1 MPTSFRRLFST
12 MLVFC
17 DVPSPHG
24 LWMKYK
30 EHLCEDLISSSIN
43 IIDAENKCLHM
54 ISDVLESLG
63 KNINDFALV
72 SYHIGRTKQQ
82 RIQKEIKAEKN
93 LLPNEA
99 DLLAITKLNQ
109 SQRAA
114 FDTIIAWVYSS
125 SGGVF
130 FVDGPGGTGKTFL
143 YRCLLAKVRSNHD
156 IALATATTGVAAS
169 LLPGGRTAHS
179 RFKIPINGDD
189 KFICNIGKQSAEAAL
204 LRECKLIIWDEA
216 TMANRR
222 NIENVETT
230 LRDITN
236 CDKIFGGKVVV
247 FGGDF
252 RQTLPVIR
260 SGSKRD
266 FIEASLIKS
275 QKICCDPYP
284 LMRGILTPKNEYVDE
299 INNTLIARFP
309 GEEKY
314 YVSYDEL
321 LDSTSHNEFADFLHS
336 ISVPGLPPHKLIQK
350 KNCPVILLRNINPAE
365 GLCNGTRLICDDFR
379 DHVIRY
385 VIAFG
390 EQFEEYEQK
399 EPVDEYEKGE
409 RLDLEDNDPEYETEE
424 YGGPDYDDRGIEYE
438 EVQEEG
444 EEIEEHEEEYIG
456 DEGEGDMVE
465 EEVEDVNEDLESE
478 EDDDHVG
485 EEHGQMV
492 DEVEEDEHD
501 EVVKERRKRKEL
513 EIFIGGLDKDATED
527 DLRKVLSEVGDV
539 TEVRFMM
546 NPQTMKN
553 KGFAFLR
560 FTTVEQASL

>member
-1 MPTSFRRLFST
+1 

-72 SYHIGRTKQQ
+72 SYHIGLTKQQ

-143 YRCLLAKVRSNHD
+143 YSIGPELTREYRKKLYSN
-156 IALATATTGVAAS
+156 LG
-169 LLPGGRTAHS
+169 
-179 RFKIPINGDD
+179 
-189 KFICNIGKQSAEAAL
+189 
-204 LRECKLIIWDEA
+204 
-216 TMANRR
+216 
-222 NIENVETT
+222 
-230 LRDITN
+230 
-236 CDKIFGGKVVV
+236 
-247 FGGDF
+247 
-252 RQTLPVIR
+252 
-260 SGSKRD
+260 
-266 FIEASLIKS
+266 
-275 QKICCDPYP
+275 
-284 LMRGILTPKNEYVDE
+284 
-299 INNTLIARFP
+299 
-309 GEEKY
+309 
-314 YVSYDEL
+314 L
-321 LDSTSHNEFADFLHS
+321 LDLSFNML
-336 ISVPGLPPHKLIQK
+336 
-350 KNCPVILLRNINPAE
+350 N
-365 GLCNGTRLICDDFR
+365 
-379 DHVIRY
+379 
-385 VIAFG
+385 
-390 EQFEEYEQK
+390 EEYEQK

-492 DEVEEDEHD
+492 DEAEEDEHD

>member
-1 MPTSFRRLFST
+1 MVENSGVSLCKSRYPKRFSDATVLGENSYPTYKRR
-12 MLVFC
+12 
-17 DVPSPHG
+17 DN
-24 LWMKYK
+24 
-30 EHLCEDLISSSIN
+30 SS
-43 IIDAENKCLHM
+43 
-54 ISDVLESLG
+54 
-63 KNINDFALV
+63 
-72 SYHIGRTKQQ
+72 
-82 RIQKEIKAEKN
+82 
-93 LLPNEA
+93 
-99 DLLAITKLNQ
+99 
-109 SQRAA
+109 
-114 FDTIIAWVYSS
+114 
-125 SGGVF
+125 
-130 FVDGPGGTGKTFL
+130 
-143 YRCLLAKVRSNHD
+143 
-156 IALATATTGVAAS
+156 
-169 LLPGGRTAHS
+169 
-179 RFKIPINGDD
+179 
-189 KFICNIGKQSAEAAL
+189 
-204 LRECKLIIWDEA
+204 
-216 TMANRR
+216 
-222 NIENVETT
+222 
-230 LRDITN
+230 
-236 CDKIFGGKVVV
+236 
-247 FGGDF
+247 
-252 RQTLPVIR
+252 
-260 SGSKRD
+260 
-266 FIEASLIKS
+266 
-275 QKICCDPYP
+275 CDPYP

-321 LDSTSHNEFADFLHS
+321 LDSTSHNEFADFLH
-336 ISVPGLPPHKLIQK
+336 K
-350 KNCPVILLRNINPAE
+350 

-379 DHVIRY
+379 DHVIRC
-385 VIAFG
+385 VIASG

-485 EEHGQMV
+485 EEH
-492 DEVEEDEHD
+492 
-501 EVVKERRKRKEL
+501 
-513 EIFIGGLDKDATED
+513 ED

>member
-1 MPTSFRRLFST
+1 MVENYGVSLCKSRYPKRFSDATVLGENSYPTYKRR
-12 MLVFC
+12 
-17 DVPSPHG
+17 DN
-24 LWMKYK
+24 
-30 EHLCEDLISSSIN
+30 SS
-43 IIDAENKCLHM
+43 
-54 ISDVLESLG
+54 
-63 KNINDFALV
+63 
-72 SYHIGRTKQQ
+72 
-82 RIQKEIKAEKN
+82 
-93 LLPNEA
+93 
-99 DLLAITKLNQ
+99 
-109 SQRAA
+109 
-114 FDTIIAWVYSS
+114 
-125 SGGVF
+125 
-130 FVDGPGGTGKTFL
+130 
-143 YRCLLAKVRSNHD
+143 
-156 IALATATTGVAAS
+156 
-169 LLPGGRTAHS
+169 
-179 RFKIPINGDD
+179 
-189 KFICNIGKQSAEAAL
+189 
-204 LRECKLIIWDEA
+204 
-216 TMANRR
+216 
-222 NIENVETT
+222 
-230 LRDITN
+230 
-236 CDKIFGGKVVV
+236 
-247 FGGDF
+247 
-252 RQTLPVIR
+252 
-260 SGSKRD
+260 
-266 FIEASLIKS
+266 
-275 QKICCDPYP
+275 CDPYP

-336 ISVPGLPPHKLIQK
+336 ILVPGLPPHKLILK

-379 DHVIRY
+379 DHVIRC
-385 VIAFG
+385 VIASG

-485 EEHGQMV
+485 EEH
-492 DEVEEDEHD
+492 
-501 EVVKERRKRKEL
+501 
-513 EIFIGGLDKDATED
+513 ED